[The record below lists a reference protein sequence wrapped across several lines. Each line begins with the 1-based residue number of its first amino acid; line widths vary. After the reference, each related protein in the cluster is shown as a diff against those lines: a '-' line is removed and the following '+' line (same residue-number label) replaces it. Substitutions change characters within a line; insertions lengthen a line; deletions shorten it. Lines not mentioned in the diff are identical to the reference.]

1 MILNMTE
8 LFDYTFFRYAL
19 VAALL
24 AGVLCACVGT
34 YVVTRRMSLVS
45 GGLALSSLGG
55 VGVGAWLG
63 FSPVAGA
70 AVFALLSGFI
80 IRWLSRRRG
89 VREDSAIAMV
99 WTFGMSVGI
108 ITSYL
113 APSFLPE
120 MNILVLL
127 VLTVMTVAFFALF
140 LPQIIAVAFDYD
152 FAVSQHIR
160 AGLLDAVMTALVAL
174 TVVACLKVVGIIMV
188 IAMLSVPQVTANIFS
203 CSFRGMVLLSAL
215 ISIFNCMLGFVI
227 SYLLDVP
234 CGASI
239 ILVSVFIYVLS
250 KAIMGAVLALK

>member
-1 MILNMTE
+1 M
-8 LFDYTFFRYAL
+8 
-19 VAALL
+19 
-24 AGVLCACVGT
+24 
-34 YVVTRRMSLVS
+34 
-45 GGLALSSLGG
+45 
-55 VGVGAWLG
+55 
-63 FSPVAGA
+63 
-70 AVFALLSGFI
+70 
-80 IRWLSRRRG
+80 
-89 VREDSAIAMV
+89 
-99 WTFGMSVGI
+99 
-108 ITSYL
+108 
-113 APSFLPE
+113 
-120 MNILVLL
+120 VLL

-160 AGLLDAVMTALVAL
+160 AGLIDAVMTALVAL

-215 ISIFNCMLGFVI
+215 ISIFNCMLGFII